1 MDVSPSAWRPFP
13 GLSDVTSAK
22 TAQNRMCSAH
32 PKKKCL
38 RPGSAWKIAWDSL
51 GSERGKTAPFAR
63 IAFACRRGR
72 TLDPPGRS
80 GEGPGRQQH
89 LLLPQ
94 RAWRDK
100 PTAHT
105 MLPSHW
111 RYTLL
116 HTGVTLWGAAPRPGR
131 PIEGCARAVQR
142 EAIGTSRRVTLC
154 AGPHG
159 ERAAASLA
167 RPKQPRDT

>member
-100 PTAHT
+100 PTVSPHPT
-105 MLPSHW
+105 
-111 RYTLL
+111 
-116 HTGVTLWGAAPRPGR
+116 
-131 PIEGCARAVQR
+131 ARISATYSDEMSKSQAL
-142 EAIGTSRRVTLC
+142 EKYGGFTYN
-154 AGPHG
+154 
-159 ERAAASLA
+159 
-167 RPKQPRDT
+167 